1 MRVQS
6 QQKPSKMADICRFKT
21 AAANSGLSDVLKKTN
36 RVFGFEF
43 LKTQLIGLIR
53 KFI

>member
-21 AAANSGLSDVLKKTN
+21 AAANSGLSDVLKKQT
-36 RVFGFEF
+36 GY
-43 LKTQLIGLIR
+43 LGLN
-53 KFI
+53 F